1 MLLESISGVPH
12 CTKIFRFTSY
22 QGDGEFLRRSGWD
35 EKSRDEMMELLRSCD
50 SSDSVE
56 ELCDEPFKP
65 GRRIGG
71 RRFRRTRFSDGSFP
85 VFYCAV
91 DAETAKA
98 EALHWFCELAGGPH
112 GRRAWYRCFT
122 ALLKQVWVELEPIR
136 RVHEGRRRRRG
147 SSELTRGFRFRGG
160 RAVACCGCRGRV
172 AEGRPACQR
181 ATRVLRWA
189 PVLRM
194 TRRPSLRSE
203 SSYGPCGPAW
213 TGASRPSTTSRRA
226 REE

>member
-1 MLLESISGVPH
+1 MPEQELNRAQVGARLEEMDSERMAERVWRYRLGHARAAGGDVAGAPDRPRSDW
-12 CTKIFRFTSY
+12 CFR
-22 QGDGEFLRRSGWD
+22 
-35 EKSRDEMMELLRSCD
+35 
-50 SSDSVE
+50 
-56 ELCDEPFKP
+56 
-65 GRRIGG
+65 
-71 RRFRRTRFSDGSFP
+71 
-85 VFYCAV
+85 A
-91 DAETAKA
+91 
-98 EALHWFCELAGGPH
+98 LAGKEPVPRPVDVPPSAQTPSGKGQALTARASKSAMRSS
-112 GRRAWYRCFT
+112 GRTGNRPRVAEVAKQ

-172 AEGRPACQR
+172 ATGRPACQR

>member
-1 MLLESISGVPH
+1 MS
-12 CTKIFRFTSY
+12 
-22 QGDGEFLRRSGWD
+22 
-35 EKSRDEMMELLRSCD
+35 
-50 SSDSVE
+50 
-56 ELCDEPFKP
+56 
-65 GRRIGG
+65 RRI
-71 RRFRRTRFSDGSFP
+71 P
-85 VFYCAV
+85 
-91 DAETAKA
+91 
-98 EALHWFCELAGGPH
+98 
-112 GRRAWYRCFT
+112 

-213 TGASRPSTTSRRA
+213 TGAVNFSHGVDVAKNSPKGTEIENFTCKNTTSEPCSPLESAICPVKSSTYGFLADTNYSVACSSGVGWYRIVCLPDEAYFR
-226 REE
+226 